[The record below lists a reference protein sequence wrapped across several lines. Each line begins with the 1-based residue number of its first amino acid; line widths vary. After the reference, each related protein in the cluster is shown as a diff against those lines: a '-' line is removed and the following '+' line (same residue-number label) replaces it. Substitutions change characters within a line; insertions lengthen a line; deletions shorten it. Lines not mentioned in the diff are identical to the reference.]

1 MRVPKPMLTEFGIHR
16 RFESRENHL
25 TKWVLLDI
33 FFISQPQSKAVI
45 FLLHKMDFCNL
56 RSTTS
61 RQGNSRIIH
70 DLQVRNKKER
80 IK

>member
-33 FFISQPQSKAVI
+33 FFISQPQRVSLQSCMDEPI
-45 FLLHKMDFCNL
+45 FMAGTKPLPNEFGYHHGMESGVL
-56 RSTTS
+56 
-61 RQGNSRIIH
+61 I
-70 DLQVRNKKER
+70 
-80 IK
+80 